1 MGDGEVDSP
10 VIEESEVALEVSL
23 EFGRV
28 LCELVERKKTR
39 TDGID
44 HITTEFPDCME
55 QKWISPELEIRRE

>member
-1 MGDGEVDSP
+1 VGDGEVDSP

-44 HITTEFPDCME
+44 HITTDFTD
-55 QKWISPELEIRRE
+55 